1 MLLAALALGGGYY
14 WFNMPGPAAASGEAT
29 IVELDH
35 GMGLY
40 AIGERLKA
48 AGIIPDA
55 SFFALWLRIAQ
66 PGVHLRAGEYSIPS
80 HASMAEIA
88 QILAHGKPILHH
100 VTVAEGLTSAQA
112 VRVLKANDV
121 LIGDV
126 KETPPEGSLLP
137 ETYSFPRGTTRD
149 ELIAEMRGAHDRL
162 MNELW
167 PKRNPDIPLKSIDEA
182 VTLAS
187 IVEKETAQPSE
198 RGRIAAVFENRLR
211 KGMMLQSDPTV
222 IYGISGGEPLGR
234 GIKLSELQKATPY
247 NTYTIVGLPPTPIAN
262 PGRASIEAVLNPPD
276 SKELYFV
283 ANGSGGHVFAST
295 LEDHQKNVAKWR
307 KYEHEFLGGNAPA
320 LRRDP

>member
-14 WFNMPGPAAASGEAT
+14 WFNEPGPAAANGEAT

-35 GMGLY
+35 GMGVS
-40 AIGERLKA
+40 AIGAKLES
-48 AGIIPDA
+48 AGLVP
-55 SFFALWLRIAQ
+55 SGTFFALWLRISQ

-100 VTVAEGLTSAQA
+100 VTIAEGLTSAQA

-121 LIGDV
+121 LVGDV
-126 KETPPEGSLLP
+126 AQSPPEGSLLP

-149 ELIAEMRGAHDRL
+149 QLITEMRSAHDRL
-162 MNELW
+162 LSELW
-167 PKRNPDIPLKSIDEA
+167 PKRNPDIPLKTIGEA

-187 IVEKETAQPSE
+187 IVEKETAIPSE

-222 IYGISGGEPLGR
+222 IYGLSGGEPLGR
-234 GIKLSELQKATPY
+234 GIKLSELQKQTPY

-283 ANGSGGHVFAST
+283 ANGSGGHVFSST
-295 LEDHQKNVAKWR
+295 LEEHQKNVAKWR

-320 LRRDP
+320 LRRAP